1 MPLDKLTN
9 GMKGT
14 DGKGIMKSRKPLLL
28 MIAWWMLFVGTA
40 MAADAL
46 SKLSLEDA
54 VRLGL
59 EQHPMIRLAQHE
71 VLGAEAVMKQ
81 LESAK
86 YPQVSAVW
94 QSTGGN
100 TRVLANLSVSGSLPK
115 PTNYMTT
122 PGVRVDYLI
131 TDFGYTAH
139 SVLASRALADAAGK
153 DVLTVRALVAL
164 NLKQAFLNCQK
175 QQRFV
180 DIQRDLLKRWQF
192 VFAQAQGFYKKELR
206 AKLDVETATAQMNQ
220 AELGLLRAQNDL
232 QVAFAVLNNAMGR
245 PAVESYELG
254 IVSLP
259 PFGES
264 SLDSFYEL
272 ALKQRPE
279 IQGNA
284 DRIKAAEEGIKAA
297 NALRYGNITAIGTAG
312 YSWWGREEQPS
323 GKAVD
328 NPGAQLGF
336 WGAGGTSAFPLY
348 TGGRLEGKVDQAE
361 ARKSEVQATAR
372 QIAND
377 VILQVT
383 RAHLASQTAEQQIRV
398 AEERITHA
406 REALALA
413 SERYKFSLGSILDLI
428 AASALMTSAEVG
440 LAEARYEYQASQVAL
455 SYAVGEQP

>member
-1 MPLDKLTN
+1 M
-9 GMKGT
+9 MSS
-14 DGKGIMKSRKPLLL
+14 KSPIFI
-28 MIAWWMLFVGTA
+28 IAWWALFVGTGTA
-40 MAADAL
+40 GDAL
-46 SKLSLEDA
+46 SKLSLDEA
-54 VRLGL
+54 VRLGI

-71 VLGAEAVMKQ
+71 VLGVGAVAKQ
-81 LESAK
+81 LEAAN

-94 QSTGGN
+94 QNTGGN

-115 PTNYMTT
+115 PTNYLTT

-139 SVLASRALADAAGK
+139 SVLASRALTDAAGK
-153 DVLTVRALVAL
+153 DVLTVKALVVL
-164 NLKQAFLNCQK
+164 NIRQAFLNCQK

-180 DIQRDLLKRWQF
+180 DIQRDLLKQWQL
-192 VFAQAQGFYKKELR
+192 VFTQAQGFYKRELR

-232 QVAFAVLNNAMGR
+232 QVAFATLNNAMGR
-245 PAVESYELG
+245 PTVENYDLAPAPASTLPGRDAGLDGLYEK
-254 IVSLP
+254 
-259 PFGES
+259 
-264 SLDSFYEL
+264 
-272 ALKQRPE
+272 ALTQRPE

-297 NALRYGNITAIGTAG
+297 KALRYGNITAIGTAG
-312 YSWWGREEQPS
+312 YTWWGREERPS
-323 GKAVD
+323 GNEVS

-348 TGGRLEGKVDQAE
+348 TGGRLEGQIDQAA

-377 VILQVT
+377 VLLQVT
-383 RAHLASQTAEQQIRV
+383 RAYFTAETAEQQIRV
-398 AEERITHA
+398 AEERVAHA
-406 REALALA
+406 REAFDLA

-428 AASALMTSAEVG
+428 TAAAFLTSAQVG

-455 SYAVGEQP
+455 NYAIGGQP

>member
-1 MPLDKLTN
+1 MRLRQYALVATVWSLSFVGIGSADNTVRKLTL
-9 GMKGT
+9 T
-14 DGKGIMKSRKPLLL
+14 
-28 MIAWWMLFVGTA
+28 
-40 MAADAL
+40 
-46 SKLSLEDA
+46 DA
-54 VRLGL
+54 VRSGM

-71 VLGAEAVMKQ
+71 VLGAEAAAKQ
-81 LESAK
+81 LEAAN

-94 QSTGGN
+94 QNTGGN

-115 PTNYMTT
+115 PTNYLTT

-139 SVLASRALADAAGK
+139 SVLAGRALADAAGK
-153 DVLTVRALVAL
+153 DVLTVRALVSL
-164 NLKQAFLNCQK
+164 NIQQAYLNCQK

-180 DIQRDLLKRWQF
+180 DIQRDLLKQWQL

-220 AELGLLRAQNDL
+220 AELGLLRSRNDL
-232 QVAFAVLNNAMGR
+232 QVSFAILNNSMGR
-245 PAVESYELG
+245 PAVEGYELAPAEPTSG
-254 IVSLP
+254 FQQP
-259 PFGES
+259 
-264 SLDSFYEL
+264 LDDLYEK

-279 IQGNA
+279 LQGNA
-284 DRIKAAEEGIKAA
+284 DRIQAAEEGIRAA
-297 NALRYGNITAIGTAG
+297 KALRYGSINAIGTAG
-312 YSWWGREEQPS
+312 YTWWGREEQPS
-323 GKAVD
+323 GKEVS

-348 TGGRLEGKVDQAE
+348 TGGRLEGKVDEAQ
-361 ARKSEVQATAR
+361 ARKSEVRATSR

-383 RAHLASQTAEQQIRV
+383 RAYLTAQTAKEQIAV
-398 AEERITHA
+398 AEERVTHA

-413 SERYKFSLGSILDLI
+413 TERYRSSLGSILDVI
-428 AASALMTSAEVG
+428 ASTALLTSAEVG

-455 SYAVGEQP
+455 NYAVGEQP